1 MPIAIVLIV
10 PVLLLV
16 AGLLHMVPE
25 FTRPDLFFAVTVPP
39 EFRFS
44 SDGRRIL
51 VRYRGIVWGS
61 TLIAIAAVLATG
73 LPLAAVLIPGAG
85 ILWAFVSS
93 HKRTLAYAAAPNPV
107 LEVDLGAPREG
118 LPGGAIVALLP
129 VIALGALGAWAA
141 THLDRLPD
149 RIVVHW
155 GLNGADGWVT
165 TTPTT
170 LFGFL
175 AVFAAICLLLVGIAW
190 GLLHGSRRISTSGP
204 AAASER
210 QFRRRMLQMLIV
222 TEYLLLC
229 PVGFALLL
237 PAAPGMTIW
246 GLALAA
252 VILVFAVSLFRAG
265 QGGARAMVSAGGA
278 PVGDRTPD
286 ACWKWGMFY
295 VNPADPSILVEK
307 RFGIGYTVNLG
318 NRWAWVALVAVLV
331 PAALGLV
338 FLR

>member
-1 MPIAIVLIV
+1 
-10 PVLLLV
+10 
-16 AGLLHMVPE
+16 
-25 FTRPDLFFAVTVPP
+25 
-39 EFRFS
+39 
-44 SDGRRIL
+44 
-51 VRYRGIVWGS
+51 
-61 TLIAIAAVLATG
+61 
-73 LPLAAVLIPGAG
+73 
-85 ILWAFVSS
+85 
-93 HKRTLAYAAAPNPV
+93 
-107 LEVDLGAPREG
+107 
-118 LPGGAIVALLP
+118 
-129 VIALGALGAWAA
+129 
-141 THLDRLPD
+141 
-149 RIVVHW
+149 
-155 GLNGADGWVT
+155 
-165 TTPTT
+165 
-170 LFGFL
+170 
-175 AVFAAICLLLVGIAW
+175 
-190 GLLHGSRRISTSGP
+190 
-204 AAASER
+204 
-210 QFRRRMLQMLIV
+210 MLIV

-252 VILVFAVSLFRAG
+252 VILAFALSLFRAG

-278 PVGDRTPD
+278 PTGDRTPD